1 MTLASPVYKRTSG
14 MPRRRSADS
23 WELEWE
29 STEEFFGSAVDLWTA
44 FVSEKN
50 INFVHLP
57 LFAKGRSVFIEMVA
71 LWTR

>member
-1 MTLASPVYKRTSG
+1 
-14 MPRRRSADS
+14 MPRRRTAAGWDS
-23 WELEWE
+23 EWE
-29 STEEFFGSAVDLWTA
+29 STKEFFVSAVDLWTA